1 MYQKQEGKNSGHN
14 GLDEWF
20 SMKDNFYSKI
30 LNWVLPIF
38 VVFTILTGG
47 VIEGLVILIAYLVY
61 RFYSERDKYFSFF
74 GKNNYLKGN
83 LSKAVRY
90 YEKAY
95 KTKKAEAKV
104 VVSYAYALI
113 LQGDFN
119 KSDEILAELRGRED
133 AQSVFTQLALCDAV
147 LMWKRDKKLT
157 NAISSL
163 EHFDDTLRTSS
174 YYGILGKMLLE
185 TGNIK
190 KARDFNEDA
199 YRYNSKSPDILENLI
214 RVYCIEE
221 EYERAAK
228 AAEVLLKKKPRSLDA
243 CYYCA
248 VAFEK
253 TGKVDKARSLY
264 KKALKFDEMLISTV
278 SHDMVNQKK

>member
-1 MYQKQEGKNSGHN
+1 
-14 GLDEWF
+14 
-20 SMKDNFYSKI
+20 MKDNFYSKI

-47 VIEGLVILIAYLVY
+47 LIEGLVILTAYLVY
-61 RFYSERDKYFSFF
+61 RFYNERDKFFSFF
-74 GKNNYLKGN
+74 GKTQYLKGN
-83 LSKAVRY
+83 LSKAVIN

-95 KTKKAEAKV
+95 KTRKAEAKV

-113 LQGDFN
+113 LSGKFQ
-119 KSDEILAELRGRED
+119 KAEEILAELKARKD
-133 AQSVFTQLALCDAV
+133 AESVFTQMALCEAV
-147 LMWKRDKKLT
+147 LLWKRDKKLT

-163 EHFDDTLRTSS
+163 EHFDETLRTSS
-174 YYGILGKMLLE
+174 YYGLLGKMLIE
-185 TGNIK
+185 SGNMK
-190 KARDFNEDA
+190 KARDFSEDA

-214 RVYCIEE
+214 RVYCIED
-221 EYERAAK
+221 EYERASK

-253 TGKVDKARSLY
+253 TGKERQAHALY
-264 KKALKFDEMLISTV
+264 NKALKFDETLISTV
-278 SHDMVNQKK
+278 THDMVVQKK